1 MEHRSNSNC
10 TRQWFMFGIYFRLYL
25 YVPGSGH
32 SGTFLLPG
40 EPFGTDYQVVVDTV
54 GGFAGEFGHIR
65 THGTALPMPPFSAKL
80 LRVVTR

>member
-1 MEHRSNSNC
+1 MRGPRGQPVSDDPFLLVLN
-10 TRQWFMFGIYFRLYL
+10 
-25 YVPGSGH
+25 GSGH

-54 GGFAGEFGHIR
+54 GGFAGEFGHTR